1 MLLEPCVGVEI
12 LVEGASALIWIVVGL
27 VLGLE
32 HSFDPDHVVAVSAI
46 LTNHKSIRKSLVLG
60 SLWGLGHTIAIFFAG
75 ILVLALS
82 MVIPKSVMSLFE
94 FAAGTMLI
102 ILGIFVI
109 KSLITRRIYPKRHS
123 DTEHAL
129 QSQPH
134 NDFMGHRHEHK
145 SLLAGILQG
154 LGGSAALMLVTLS
167 TVNSVTLG
175 LAFILIFGIG
185 VILGMLSI
193 GTLIGSLL
201 KFTALHFNKIHE
213 MIKAIT
219 GSAAIIFGI
228 YIIVRIVLT

>member
-1 MLLEPCVGVEI
+1 ML
-12 LVEGASALIWIVVGL
+12 EGASAFIWIVVGL

-46 LTNHKSIRKSLVLG
+46 LSNHKSIRKSLLLG

-75 ILVLALS
+75 IAVLALS
-82 MVIPKSVMSLFE
+82 MVIPESVMSLFE
-94 FAAGTMLI
+94 FAAGIMLI
-102 ILGIFVI
+102 IFGMLVI
-109 KSLITRRIYPKRHS
+109 KSIITDRIYPKRHS
-123 DTEHAL
+123 GAEKLL
-129 QSQPH
+129 QPQP
-134 NDFMGHRHEHK
+134 NNAFMGHRHEHK

-154 LGGSAALMLVTLS
+154 MGGSAALMLVTLS

-193 GTLIGSLL
+193 GALIGSIL

-219 GSAAIIFGI
+219 GSAAVIFGI
-228 YIIVRIVLT
+228 YIIVRIVLV